1 MAFWPVLWVLLP
13 PRCVSCCVWGSG
25 WLMAAVVRQ
34 SPGWLDGKRS
44 FLCVAL
50 PWSSRME
57 EGRQAASHAEPRG
70 GFSGGSSWGGGQHFR
85 PPLAAPRR
93 DKAALGSGSSTM
105 CFQERGSGQHFSGC
119 SHLAYRCAGR
129 GVAVCVRVC
138 VSRLGRQAGGLYG
151 EWFQGGQGLH
161 WSCLAMSS

>member
-70 GFSGGSSWGGGQHFR
+70 GFSGGSSWGGVSIFDPLWQLRGGTRLHWGLGPAPCVFR
-85 PPLAAPRR
+85 SVAVDSTSLDAVTWLIDVLGRELLSVYECVCPGLGGRR
-93 DKAALGSGSSTM
+93 VGRTESGS
-105 CFQERGSGQHFSGC
+105 RGDRACIGP
-119 SHLAYRCAGR
+119 
-129 GVAVCVRVC
+129 V
-138 VSRLGRQAGGLYG
+138 
-151 EWFQGGQGLH
+151 WP
-161 WSCLAMSS
+161 